1 MRIFRKLL
9 VTVGALAALIAPAAA
24 IDVQPVVNVIALPQD
39 ARGITMA
46 VSNPRTVPLPVIF
59 DIVERNVSLDGS
71 EEQTPADD
79 DFVIF
84 PAQAILE
91 PGQTQSVRVQYV
103 GTAPAQSRSFTLFA
117 TEVPV
122 DLEGANSSGVQR
134 ILRIGASIHV
144 APTGTQPE
152 PVLIAATPEET
163 GVRVTIQN
171 DGSRFVYIDNLSL
184 KFGDQTIEG
193 FALANIA
200 GRTLIPPGKMRSF
213 VVPEVSGTPTVK
225 LLSPYL

>member
-9 VTVGALAALIAPAAA
+9 VTVVALAAVIAPAAA

-39 ARGITMA
+39 TRGITIA
-46 VSNPRTVPLPVIF
+46 VSNPRTVQLPVTF
-59 DIVERNVSLDGS
+59 DIVERNVSPDGS

-84 PAQAILE
+84 PVQAILE

-103 GTAPAQSRSFTLFA
+103 GAAPAKSRSFTLFA

-122 DLEGANSSGVQR
+122 DLEGADNSGVQR

-144 APTGTQPE
+144 APTGTQPD